1 LATYHRP
8 VTANSTSFD
17 YTSSSPRFGYSLEA
31 KAAKQLKN
39 MQVFVSHF
47 GLDLTRSPATWP
59 FAIEIDGAQYNL
71 KSGPIGAQYEL
82 ARPIILR
89 NETGEIIGGRARSRS
104 EAKQTAE
111 NLIRKG
117 MAKEIKIEESP
128 GENLNDVT
136 LSVDLSYNEDLY
148 RFSAKLVGNVA
159 IAMGREVFIK
169 ESGIGLYLH
178 GRFGWSVCI
187 ANCDTSAT
195 GSPTKFQSH
204 RVRCVWISE
213 SRDRDSFRRNADLR
227 AASSSPHAW
236 SYSRIS

>member
-1 LATYHRP
+1 
-8 VTANSTSFD
+8 
-17 YTSSSPRFGYSLEA
+17 
-31 KAAKQLKN
+31 